1 MPSSSSVSRQSAEK
15 PGAAIA
21 MRLTPLRRIGGEHR
35 VGRRLEPFRAAEARL
50 EGDVDLAAQRLAEQ
64 PRGLLAVAVIGIA
77 ELQRP
82 LRHAVEAQQQPLGLE
97 IERGELPLEVR
108 LAAPRCR
115 ADRRNKAAACAA
127 PAASASRASAAN
139 TASFAVAVVAAQ
151 YCG

>member
-1 MPSSSSVSRQSAEK
+1 M
-15 PGAAIA
+15 A
-21 MRLTPLRRIGGEHR
+21 MRFTPLLGIGGERR
-35 VGRRLEPFRAAEARL
+35 VGRRLEPFGAAEARL
-50 EGDVDLAAQRLAEQ
+50 EGDIDLAAERFGQQ
-64 PRGLLAVAVIGIA
+64 PRGLLAMAVIGIA
-77 ELQRP
+77 KFERA

-97 IERGELPLEVR
+97 IERRELARQIWPSAHR
-108 LAAPRCR
+108 YR